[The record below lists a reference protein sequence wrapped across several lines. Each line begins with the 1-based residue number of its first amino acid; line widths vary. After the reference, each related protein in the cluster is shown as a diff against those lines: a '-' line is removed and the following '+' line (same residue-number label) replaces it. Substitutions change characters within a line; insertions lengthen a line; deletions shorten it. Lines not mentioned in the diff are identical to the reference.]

1 MAKTRTKNTQ
11 GPLKRFSRR
20 IGGTGSLPVRAL
32 RWLLFLMVAGFIVGA
47 LVFAVLYAT
56 IKIPDPN
63 ADFQTETTN
72 VYYSDGKTKIGSF
85 ATQNRERLEYDEI
98 PEVMRDAVVAAE
110 DRTFWENRGIDVR
123 GIVRAAR
130 NNATSGAIT
139 GGGST
144 ITQQYVKIL
153 YLNQERSYTRKV
165 KEAVLSVKIHNQL
178 TKQEILEGYLN
189 TIYYGNGAYGVE
201 VASRTYFGKPAA
213 KLNIGQA
220 AFLATVINN
229 PSYFDPYAEG
239 ARDRVLPRF
248 NYVLDGMV
256 KRGSI
261 TAADAAAHKGKFPKF
276 KKQRANQRFEGPK
289 GHVLE
294 LVRAQMRAEG
304 FLDTEI
310 EGGGLRVV
318 TTFDKDAQD
327 AAVDAV
333 KEVRPDGLKELNN
346 AVVSVQ
352 PGTGAVRALYGGP
365 DYLKNQL
372 NWATEK
378 TQPGSTFKA
387 FAVVAALENG
397 YSLQTRLNGNAP
409 LRIGDAEIQNQ
420 GDSGGK
426 SYGFINLERATEFS
440 VNTAFVDLTD
450 QMDNGGRKILKA
462 AREAGIPQSTIDTI
476 EPVIGVSLGYAPVA
490 PIDMANAYATL
501 AAEGKRAQWYVI
513 ERVDDARGARVF
525 KHNVATTQTIDE
537 DVAADTLAAL
547 QTVVRSGSGVQG
559 RTFCPT
565 AGKTGTATANDGKDG
580 EDRVSSSWFVGA
592 TPKLATAVMYNRGRG
607 NEELEGYLNPF
618 FGGTYP
624 AQTFA
629 AHMNRALA
637 GSECGSFPPRAN
649 IKAEKGTAVANPGT
663 APKPKKKDD
672 EKVEKPTPKPT
683 QPAPQ
688 PTTPAP
694 TQPAP
699 EPTAPP
705 VTTPP
710 PAPTPTVPAPK
721 PGGEGGAGNGRDGG
735 TGPGGGQG

>member
-1 MAKTRTKNTQ
+1 
-11 GPLKRFSRR
+11 
-20 IGGTGSLPVRAL
+20 
-32 RWLLFLMVAGFIVGA
+32 MVAGLIAGA

-85 ATQNRERLEYDEI
+85 ATQNRESLTYDEI

-110 DRTFWENRGIDVR
+110 DRTFWENRGIDLR

-130 NNATSGAIT
+130 NNATSGSIT

-153 YLNQERSYTRKV
+153 YLNQERSYSRKV
-165 KEAVLSVKIHNQL
+165 KEAILSVKIHNQL

-189 TIYYGNGAYGVE
+189 TIYYGNGSYGVE

-261 TAADAAAHKGKFPKF
+261 TAEEAAAHKGKFPKF

-289 GHVLE
+289 GHLLE
-294 LVRAQMRAEG
+294 LVRKQMSSEGG
-304 FLDTEI
+304 FLDSEI

-318 TTFDKDAQD
+318 TTFDKNMQK
-327 AAVDAV
+327 DAV
-333 KEVRPDGLKELNN
+333 EAVKQVRPDGLDELNT
-346 AVVSVQ
+346 AVASVQ

-365 DYLKNQL
+365 DYLKSQL
-372 NWATEK
+372 NWATLP

-409 LRIGDAEIQNQ
+409 LKVGDAEIQNQ

-426 SYGFINLERATEFS
+426 SYGFINLETATEFS

-450 QMDNGGRKILKA
+450 QMENGPEKILKA
-462 AREAGIPQSTIDTI
+462 AREAGIPESTVDKIN
-476 EPVIGVSLGYAPVA
+476 PVIGVSLGYAPVA

-501 AAEGKRAQWYVI
+501 AADGKRADWYVI
-513 ERVDDARGARVF
+513 DHVDDTRGARVF
-525 KHNVATTQTIDE
+525 KHDVATTQTIDK

-547 QTVVRSGSGVQG
+547 QTVVRGGSGTKA

-592 TPKLATAVMYNRGRG
+592 TPKLATAVMYNRGKG

-624 AQTFA
+624 ALTFQA
-629 AHMNRALA
+629 YMNRALE
-637 GSECGSFPPRAN
+637 GSECGTFPQRAN
-649 IKAEKGTAVANPGT
+649 IKADKGTAVYTNPGNGGGE
-663 APKPKKKDD
+663 KKK
-672 EKVEKPTPKPT
+672 ETKPTPKPT
-683 QPAPQ
+683 KPTPKRTTPAPE

-694 TQPAP
+694 TTPAP
-699 EPTAPP
+699 EPEPEPSGPP
-705 VTTPP
+705 ATTPP
-710 PAPTPTVPAPK
+710 ATPPGPAAT
-721 PGGEGGAGNGRDGG
+721 GGGAGGG
-735 TGPGGGQG
+735 TGGRN

>member
-1 MAKTRTKNTQ
+1 VAKTRTKKKQ
-11 GPLKRFSRR
+11 GPLKRFGRR

-32 RWLLFLMVAGFIVGA
+32 RWLLFLMVSGFIAGA
-47 LVFAVLYAT
+47 LLFAILYAT

-72 VYYSDGKTKIGSF
+72 VYYSDGKSKIGSF
-85 ATQNRERLEYDEI
+85 ATQNRESLEYEEI

-110 DRTFWENRGIDVR
+110 DRTFWENQGIDVR
-123 GIVRAAR
+123 GIIRAAR
-130 NNATSGAIT
+130 DNATSGAIT

-153 YLNQERSYTRKV
+153 YLNQERSYTRKA
-165 KEAVLSVKIHNQL
+165 KEAILSVKIHNQL

-189 TIYYGNGAYGVE
+189 TIYYGNGSYGVE

-261 TAADAAAHKGKFPKF
+261 TAAEAAAHKGKFPKF
-276 KKQRANQRFEGPK
+276 EKQRANQRFEGPK
-289 GHVLE
+289 GYVLD
-294 LVRAQMRAEG
+294 LVRKQMRAEG
-304 FLDTEI
+304 FLDSEI
-310 EGGGLRVV
+310 EGGGFRVV
-318 TTFDKDAQD
+318 TTFDKDMQD

-333 KEVRPDGLKELNN
+333 KEVRPDGLDELNN
-346 AVVSVQ
+346 AVVSIQ
-352 PGTGAVRALYGGP
+352 PGTGAVRAMYGGP
-365 DYLKNQL
+365 DYLKSQL
-372 NWATEK
+372 NWATLR

-409 LRIGDAEIQNQ
+409 LKIGDAEIQNQ

-450 QMDNGGRKILKA
+450 QMEDGERKVLKA
-462 AREAGIPQSTIDTI
+462 AREAGIPESTVDAI
-476 EPVIGVSLGYAPVA
+476 EPVIGVSLGFAPVA

-501 AAEGKRAQWYVI
+501 AAEGKRAKWFVI
-513 ERVDDARGARVF
+513 DRVDDSRGSRVF
-525 KHNVATTQTIDE
+525 KHNVATTQAIDK

-592 TPKLATAVMYNRGRG
+592 TPKLATAVMYNRGKG

-629 AHMNRALA
+629 AYMNQALE
-637 GSECGSFPPRAN
+637 GNECGSFPERAN
-649 IKAEKGTAVANPGT
+649 IRADKGTAVANPGT
-663 APKPKKKDD
+663 APKPRPKPKDD
-672 EKVEKPTPKPT
+672 VEKEEKPKPRPTQPSPKPTPP
-683 QPAPQ
+683 PA
-688 PTTPAP
+688 TT
-694 TQPAP
+694 PAP
-699 EPTAPP
+699 EPTPP
-705 VTTPP
+705 PATTPP
-710 PAPTPTVPAPK
+710 PAPTPTTPV
-721 PGGEGGAGNGRDGG
+721 PGGEGGGGGRDGDG
-735 TGPGGGQG
+735 GNGGG